1 MRLFPALFAALLLPA
16 AQPVLL
22 SAVVGSAT
30 LLVAEAPV
38 QAQSAEAVGRV
49 AQAITVR
56 IEGATQG
63 SGVLVKRDGTR
74 YTVLTAWHVVTG
86 QRPGEELDIYTPDGK
101 RHSVDQGSIKRLGD
115 VDMAVLNFFSS
126 DSYEVA
132 TVGDEKNVSM
142 GSDIFVAGYPLTSSA
157 VPVRLLRFLT
167 GDVIANATVT
177 IPDGYQLLYSN
188 PTLPGMSG
196 GSVLN
201 GEGQLVGIHG
211 RSERDDQVSMRTG
224 KAIATGTNQGIPIS
238 YYMQFN
244 TGQSFVAANTQATSA
259 DDYLAQ
265 AKAILGAR
273 GQQLEVIRLVN
284 QALSIQPSA
293 LGYSYRGIAK
303 RDLKDYQGAI
313 DDYNK
318 AIAINPKDANAYV
331 NRSIAKR
338 DLKDY
343 QGAIDDCNKAIAIN
357 PKDASAYLT
366 RGIAKYRLQDDQGA
380 ISDYDKAMAINP
392 DPSLRF
398 SVMMLKGCIGS
409 SICPW

>member
-22 SAVVGSAT
+22 SAVVGSAF
-30 LLVAEAPV
+30 LLVPEAPV
-38 QAQSAEAVGRV
+38 QAQSAEAVGSV

-201 GEGQLVGIHG
+201 SEGQLVGIHG

-244 TGQSFVAANTQATSA
+244 TGQSFVAANMKATSA

-284 QALSIQPSA
+284 QALSIQPT
-293 LGYSYRGIAK
+293 LWGIPIVE
-303 RDLKDYQGAI
+303 L
-313 DDYNK
+313 
-318 AIAINPKDANAYV
+318 
-331 NRSIAKR
+331 
-338 DLKDY
+338 
-343 QGAIDDCNKAIAIN
+343 
-357 PKDASAYLT
+357 
-366 RGIAKYRLQDDQGA
+366 
-380 ISDYDKAMAINP
+380 
-392 DPSLRF
+392 PS
-398 SVMMLKGCIGS
+398 VI
-409 SICPW
+409 